1 MIYKC
6 NIHCHNIDLREIDAL
21 GLTDKGKWLP
31 FAFDI
36 GIVVAVK
43 MSTDEEEELSYK
55 CTTVFTEYG
64 DTYIIDTKYNDFLKI
79 WTDFISGEESEDGS
93 GNDLEL

>member
-6 NIHCHNIDLREIDAL
+6 KIHCHNIDIREIDNL
-21 GLTDKGKWLP
+21 GFTDKGKWLP
-31 FAFDI
+31 FAFDM

-64 DTYIIDTKYNDFLKI
+64 DTYIIDTKYADFIKI
-79 WTDFISGEESEDGS
+79 WSDFISGEESEDNS